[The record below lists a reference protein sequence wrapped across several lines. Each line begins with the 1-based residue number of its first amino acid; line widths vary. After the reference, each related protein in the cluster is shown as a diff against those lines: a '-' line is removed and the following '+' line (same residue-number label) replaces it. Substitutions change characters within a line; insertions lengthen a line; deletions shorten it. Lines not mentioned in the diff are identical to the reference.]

1 MQAKFE
7 KLFVALLSLTI
18 GLSYLAAIVS
28 DIESES
34 AVKVVSVFWLATAS
48 ICSFVCT
55 FTAATMVVDYW
66 HKEQQEERKKTSVL
80 PVPDTEFK
88 TR

>member
-1 MQAKFE
+1 MQAKLE
-7 KLFVALLSLTI
+7 KLFVVLLLLTI
-18 GLSYLAAIVS
+18 GMSYLTAIVS
-28 DIESES
+28 DIESDS
-34 AVKVVSVFWLATAS
+34 TVKLVSVVWLAIAS

-55 FTAATMVVDYW
+55 FTTATMVVDYW
-66 HKEQQEERKKTSVL
+66 HKEQQEELKKTSVL